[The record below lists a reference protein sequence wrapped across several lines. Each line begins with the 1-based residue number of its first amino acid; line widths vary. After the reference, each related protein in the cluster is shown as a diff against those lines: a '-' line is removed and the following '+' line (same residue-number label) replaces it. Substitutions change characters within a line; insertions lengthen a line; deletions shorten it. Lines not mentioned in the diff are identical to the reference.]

1 MPRVNANGVA
11 IYVETR
17 GDPAGRPL
25 LLLRGLGS
33 QIVHWPPSLLA
44 RLVERGFFAI
54 TPDNRDAGLSQ
65 TFDDAGGEGEA
76 PYRLDDIARDHIG
89 VLDALSIARAHVLGI
104 SMGGMVAQIVAAR
117 WPRRTLTL
125 ASIMSSSGAPGL
137 PRAAPHLRQL
147 LLAEPPAGGRAQAI
161 AFTLQ
166 CDRAWGSPGFPFD
179 EERRAELI
187 GRAFDRC
194 WSPQGTKRQYAAILA
209 SGPRTGLLEAISAP
223 TLVIH
228 GRDDPLLPIEHG
240 RDTAGRIPGAELVEI
255 AGMGHDLEGELGAM
269 IADLVADHADAHGG

>member
-76 PYRLDDIARDHIG
+76 LYRLDDIARDHIG
-89 VLDALSIARAHVLGI
+89 VLDALGIAQAHVLGI
-104 SMGGMVAQIVAAR
+104 SMGGKRNATDVVHYPRIAR
-117 WPRRTLTL
+117 
-125 ASIMSSSGAPGL
+125 SMMKSD
-137 PRAAPHLRQL
+137 
-147 LLAEPPAGGRAQAI
+147 GR
-161 AFTLQ
+161 
-166 CDRAWGSPGFPFD
+166 RAWVD
-179 EERRAELI
+179 
-187 GRAFDRC
+187 
-194 WSPQGTKRQYAAILA
+194 W
-209 SGPRTGLLEAISAP
+209 
-223 TLVIH
+223 
-228 GRDDPLLPIEHG
+228 
-240 RDTAGRIPGAELVEI
+240 
-255 AGMGHDLEGELGAM
+255 
-269 IADLVADHADAHGG
+269 DHLHEMR